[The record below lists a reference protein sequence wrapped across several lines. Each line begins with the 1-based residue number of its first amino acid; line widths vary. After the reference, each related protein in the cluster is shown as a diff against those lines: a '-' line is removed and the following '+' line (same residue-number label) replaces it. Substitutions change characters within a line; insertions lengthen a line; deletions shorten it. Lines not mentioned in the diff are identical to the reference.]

1 MRISSFVIAAA
12 VALTGCGSDSTPAVS
27 AGVAPVAVEVGAL
40 DWAASAPTVVAVG
53 TLGAK
58 EEIPLAFKIG
68 GVVARVNAEAGRSV
82 RKGTVLA
89 ELAQNEIAAEVEKA
103 TQGHA
108 KAQRDLARAR
118 ALYRDSVA
126 TLEQLQDATTAFDIT
141 ASNLRIAEFNRQYA
155 VIRAPSDGVV
165 LRRMA
170 EPSQLVQ
177 AGSPIVFFRT
187 NRRGLVVRAGLPD
200 RDAVRIKPGD
210 LATVRFDAYPG
221 ESFAGRV
228 AEVSASATTGTGTYE
243 VEVALDA
250 PGRQLSSGLVGH
262 IELTPRGGT
271 RSPSVPVEA
280 LLEAQRDSAT
290 VYVVSP
296 DARTAH
302 RRRVLVGALDGN
314 RVAIRGGLALEEKVV
329 TAGAAWLTDGA
340 RVTVVPSA
348 DRKNK

>member
-1 MRISSFVIAAA
+1 MRIPSFISTAA
-12 VALTGCGSDSTPAVS
+12 VALSACGSGSTPQVS
-27 AGVAPVAVEVGAL
+27 AGVAPVAVDVGTL
-40 DWAASAPTVVAVG
+40 DWAQSAPTVVAVG

-58 EEIPLAFKIG
+58 EEIPLGFKIG

-82 RKGTVLA
+82 RAGTVLA

-103 TQGHA
+103 SQGHA
-108 KAQRDLARAR
+108 KAQRDLTRAR
-118 ALYRDSVA
+118 SLYRDSVA
-126 TLEQLQDATTAFDIT
+126 TLEQLQDATTAFDIA
-141 ASNLRIAEFNRQYA
+141 ASNLKIAEFNLQYS

-177 AGSPIVFFRT
+177 AGAPVVLFRT
-187 NRRGLVVRAGLPD
+187 DRRGLVMRAGLPD

-210 LATVRFDAYPG
+210 VATVRFDAYPR

-250 PGRQLSSGLVGH
+250 RGRQLSSGLVGH
-262 IELTPRGGT
+262 IELAPRGGM

-290 VYVVSP
+290 EYVLSP
-296 DARTAH
+296 DAKTAR
-302 RRRVLVGALDGN
+302 RRRVLVGALDGD
-314 RVAIRGGLALEEKVV
+314 RVAILGGLTAEDKVV

-340 RVTVVPSA
+340 RITVVSSA
-348 DRKNK
+348 GRKGR

>member
-1 MRISSFVIAAA
+1 MRISSFLPATALALAA
-12 VALTGCGSDSTPAVS
+12 CGSGNTPQVS
-27 AGVAPVAVEVGAL
+27 SGAAPVAVEVGQL
-40 DWAASAPTVVAVG
+40 DWATSAPSVVAVG

-68 GVVARVNAEAGRSV
+68 GVVARVNAEAGRPV
-82 RKGTVLA
+82 RAGTVLA

-108 KAQRDLARAR
+108 KAQRDLARAKS
-118 ALYRDSVA
+118 LYRDSVA
-126 TLEQLQDATTAFDIT
+126 TLEQLQDATTAFDIAT
-141 ASNLRIAEFNRQYA
+141 SNLKIAEFNLQYS
-155 VIRAPSDGVV
+155 VVRAPSDGVV

-177 AGSPIVFFRT
+177 AGAPVVLFRT
-187 NRRGLVVRAGLPD
+187 DRRGLVMRAGLPD

-210 LATVRFDAYPG
+210 VATVRFDAYPG
-221 ESFAGRV
+221 ETFVGRV
-228 AEVSASATTGTGTYE
+228 AEVSASATAGTGTYE
-243 VEVALDA
+243 VEVALDTH
-250 PGRQLSSGLVGH
+250 GRQLSSGLVGH
-262 IELTPRGGT
+262 IELAPRGGT

-280 LLEAQRDSAT
+280 VLEAQRDSAT

-296 DARTAH
+296 DAKTAR

-314 RVAIRGGLALEEKVV
+314 RIAILGGLAPNDRVV

-340 RVTVVPSA
+340 KVMVVPSA
-348 DRKNK
+348 ARKDR